1 MARPDCRWAA
11 PLTLQPC
18 GLEMQEKFQV
28 IKAPREDKIQ
38 VCVPELTSPDQHFL
52 QGGGWGNGGR
62 ESGQELCISLGDG
75 VGNSILE

>member
-1 MARPDCRWAA
+1 MARPNCRWAA

-38 VCVPELTSPDQHFL
+38 VWVPELTSPDQHFL
-52 QGGGWGNGGR
+52 QGAGKWRQGEWTGTVHFPRGWGG
-62 ESGQELCISLGDG
+62 EFYS
-75 VGNSILE
+75 